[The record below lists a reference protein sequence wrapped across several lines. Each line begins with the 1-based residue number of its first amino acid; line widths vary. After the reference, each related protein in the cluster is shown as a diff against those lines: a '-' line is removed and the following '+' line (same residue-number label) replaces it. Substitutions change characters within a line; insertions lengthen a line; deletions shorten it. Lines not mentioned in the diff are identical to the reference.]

1 MTSPSSHLCTL
12 LALSLAA
19 AAAAA
24 QPASTA
30 LEPDT
35 AAGALDI
42 LTAAPADVPGA
53 PDNGFLAPDDAF
65 RLSATAPA
73 RDSVVIHW
81 QLADTYYLYRKSL
94 RVGVPA
100 GSEARLGTPRL
111 PSATARHDPYF
122 GDVEVY
128 LHALS
133 IEVPVLRPPP
143 AGTPLAL
150 EVGYQGCTERGLC
163 YPPLT
168 RTLQV
173 VLPAGR

>member
-1 MTSPSSHLCTL
+1 MTTPSSQLCTL
-12 LALSLAA
+12 LALALAA
-19 AAAAA
+19 AATAA
-24 QPASTA
+24 QPLSTPV
-30 LEPDT
+30 ESDT

-42 LTAAPADVPGA
+42 LAAPPAAAPDA

-65 RLSATAPA
+65 RLSATAPD

-100 GSEARLGTPRL
+100 GSDARLGEPRL
-111 PSATARHDPYF
+111 PSSTAKHDLYF

-143 AGTPLAL
+143 AGAPLAL

-168 RTLQV
+168 RSLQV
-173 VLPAGR
+173 VLPPAR